1 MDGNMNW
8 IKKLFGIKSE
18 EEKKLAEVDRLQKL
32 AFDAQRK
39 GDLSLSGK
47 YQLEID
53 TIYDEIE
60 EMKKNNNSCTSSTTR
75 MLNFGWL

>member
-1 MDGNMNW
+1 MSW
-8 IKKLFGIKSE
+8 WKKLFGIKTPEQNKLE
-18 EEKKLAEVDRLQKL
+18 EIDKLQKL

-53 TIYDEIE
+53 AIYDEIE
-60 EMKKNNNSCTSSTTR
+60 EMRKK
-75 MLNFGWL
+75 

>member
-1 MDGNMNW
+1 MNW
-8 IKKLFGIKSE
+8 IKKLFGIKTPE
-18 EEKKLAEVDRLQKL
+18 QKLLVEIDRLQKL

-53 TIYDEIE
+53 AIYDKIE
-60 EMKKNNNSCTSSTTR
+60 KLR
-75 MLNFGWL
+75 AQ

>member
-1 MDGNMNW
+1 MSW
-8 IKKLFGIKSE
+8 WKKLLGIKSPV
-18 EEKKLAEVDRLQKL
+18 EKKLAEIDRLQKL

-53 TIYDEIE
+53 AIYDEID
-60 EMKKNNNSCTSSTTR
+60 EMRKK
-75 MLNFGWL
+75 

>member
-1 MDGNMNW
+1 MNW
-8 IKKLFGIKSE
+8 IKRLFGIKTE
-18 EEKKLAEVDRLQKL
+18 EEKLLAKIDKLQKL

-53 TIYDEIE
+53 AIYDKIE
-60 EMKKNNNSCTSSTTR
+60 ENRAKVDKNTR
-75 MLNFGWL
+75 

>member
-1 MDGNMNW
+1 MDGNMSW
-8 IKKLFGIKSE
+8 WKKLLGIKSPV
-18 EEKKLAEVDRLQKL
+18 EKKLAEIDRLQKL

-53 TIYDEIE
+53 AIYDEIE
-60 EMKKNNNSCTSSTTR
+60 ELR
-75 MLNFGWL
+75 AR

>member
-1 MDGNMNW
+1 MSW
-8 IKKLFGIKSE
+8 WKKLLGIKTPI
-18 EEKKLAEVDRLQKL
+18 EKKLAEIDKLQKL

-53 TIYDEIE
+53 VIYDDIE
-60 EMKKNNNSCTSSTTR
+60 EMKKNENI
-75 MLNFGWL
+75 

>member
-8 IKKLFGIKSE
+8 IKKLFGIKTPE
-18 EEKKLAEVDRLQKL
+18 QKLLVEIDRLQKL

-47 YQLEID
+47 YRLEID
-53 TIYDEIE
+53 AIYDEIE
-60 EMKKNNNSCTSSTTR
+60 ELR
-75 MLNFGWL
+75 AR

>member
-1 MDGNMNW
+1 MSW
-8 IKKLFGIKSE
+8 WKKLFGIKSE

-53 TIYDEIE
+53 AIYDEIE
-60 EMKKNNNSCTSSTTR
+60 EMKQKDQ
-75 MLNFGWL
+75 